1 MREDEAGQPESLQS
15 PLGLLVLALVCH
27 TRFAAE
33 VQPLALGGM
42 TEIGLRCPQ
51 QLDEVEG
58 GLVQAY
64 APGLDLG
71 PVEDGVDE
79 AEQMIATE
87 SDSWSTTVR
96 KWRAF
101 ENARQ

>member
-15 PLGLLVLALVCH
+15 PLGLLVLALVYH

-33 VQPLALGGM
+33 LQPLALGGM
-42 TEIGLRCPQ
+42 TEIGLRFPRQ
-51 QLDEVEG
+51 SEKVEG
-58 GLVQAY
+58 GLVQAHP
-64 APGLDLG
+64 PGHDLG

-79 AEQMIATE
+79 AEQTVATA
-87 SDSWSTTVR
+87 SVSCSPTRR

>member
-15 PLGLLVLALVCH
+15 PLGLLVLALVYH
-27 TRFAAE
+27 THFAAE
-33 VQPLALGGM
+33 DQPLALGGM
-42 TEIGLRCPQ
+42 TEIGLRCPRQ
-51 QLDEVEG
+51 SDEVEG
-58 GLVQAY
+58 GLVQAH

-101 ENARQ
+101 EHARQ

>member
-1 MREDEAGQPESLQS
+1 MREDEVGQPENLQS
-15 PLGLLVLALVCH
+15 PLGLLVLALVYH

-79 AEQMIATE
+79 AEQTVATA
-87 SDSWSTTVR
+87 SYSWSTTVR